1 VLDRGELRKGY
12 HLIAGGFILDKTV
25 HGEMVYQADRLV
37 SSVFHLSRFLSLFS
51 ISQAMAVSGIMAT
64 KK

>member
-1 VLDRGELRKGY
+1 VLDSCELRKSY

-25 HGEMVYQADRLV
+25 HGKMINQADRLV

-64 KK
+64 RK